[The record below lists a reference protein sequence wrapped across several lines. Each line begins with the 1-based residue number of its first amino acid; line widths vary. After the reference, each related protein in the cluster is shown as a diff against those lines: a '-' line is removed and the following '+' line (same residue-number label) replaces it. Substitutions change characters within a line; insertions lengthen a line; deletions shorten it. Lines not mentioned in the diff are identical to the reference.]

1 MISTISGGP
10 TVAGMSH
17 RSMKQY
23 VRAAQFSQVLGIEVN
38 RHQEVPKVNWEPITF
53 CQEEEEGIL
62 YPHDDPMIIRAEI
75 ADYDVGR
82 VLIDTG
88 SSVSV
93 IFVEAFREMG
103 ISDNQVD
110 RQLTPLLSF
119 SGDLVQ
125 PIGSVRLPITFG
137 TSPRRATTYDQFLIV
152 DCPTAYNVI
161 VGRTALTKIKAHLSP
176 HMLLMKFPTPN
187 GTGAIRGNQ
196 LSARTC
202 YATALKATSF
212 KLPDETMTVQGL
224 PNGTG
229 PVDDPRDESPTIHT
243 HPAEELETITLSDEQ
258 PDRQVRIG
266 TRLTANLRTQFIE
279 FLRHHSEVFAWS
291 YEDMPGIAPDVISHK
306 LTISPA
312 YKPVRQKRRSY
323 DAERYEAMR
332 TEVEKLQTIGFI
344 REATYPVWLA
354 NSVMVRKSAGGW
366 RMCQD
371 YTDLNK
377 ACPKDSFPLP
387 RIDQLVDA
395 TAGHELLSF
404 MDAYSGYNQI
414 FMHPPDSEHT
424 AFITDKGLYC
434 YNVMPFGLKNAGATY
449 QRLVNKIF
457 AGYIGNI
464 MEVYVDD
471 MLVKSRTAEDHL
483 QNLSIMFGIL
493 KNYRMRLNP
502 KKCAFGVSS
511 GKFLGFMISQRG
523 IEANPEKIKAII
535 DMERPRTMKDIQSLT
550 GRVAALPR
558 FISKATDKCVPFF
571 KALKGGKRDITWT
584 AECDNAFQAL
594 KNYMSKAPLLSKP
607 LPGEILYL
615 YLSVSG
621 TAVSSVLIRKPEKAE
636 LPIFYVSKAL
646 QSAELRYPPLEQLA
660 LALVVS
666 TRRLRPYFQAHGIKV
681 LTNQPLRQVLQKPE
695 ISGRLIKWAIE
706 LGEFDIQ
713 FVPRPAEKGQA
724 VADFISE
731 LTPSTAQPTPEAV
744 TGIALP
750 DAMDTERF
758 DTTTPIWDLHVDGS
772 ANQQGCGAGL
782 VLTTP
787 DGLKIEDALRF
798 DFRTSNNEAEYEALL
813 AGLRLAKSMNAK
825 QVRIHSDSQLVV
837 NQVTADFAA
846 KDASMHAYLST
857 AHQLLRSFQAY
868 EIKQI
873 PRGENSHAD
882 ALARLASAI
891 NDKVGR
897 KVPVEILAQPS
908 TVTSEACAVRYED
921 TWMSP
926 IYLYLTNGTLPED
939 KAQARKLKYRSAR
952 YTVINDVLYKRGYTT
967 PYLKCLTAERGDY
980 VLREIHNGVCGDH
993 SGSRSLAYKVF
1004 RQGYFWPT
1012 MHQDANTLVRKCDK
1026 CQRFGNVPHI
1036 PAEPLT
1042 PIISPWPFA
1051 QWGLDLIGPMPQG
1064 KGQLDKAKG
1073 AWPEK
1078 LPEALWAIRTSYRTS
1093 TGETPFSLAFGS
1105 EAVVP
1110 VEIGEPSYRTETFAP
1125 KQNEEA
1131 MSLSLDLLEEHRAQA
1146 NLRNEAYKQRV
1157 SRYYDSRVRPRS
1169 FRIGDW
1175 VMRKVSLATKDTT
1188 EGTLGPSWEGPY
1200 EIIGILRS
1208 GTYRLRGSNGKA
1220 LGHPWNVEHLKY
1232 YYK

>member
-23 VRAAQFSQVLGIEVN
+23 VRAAQFPQVLGIEVN
-38 RHQEVPKVNWEPITF
+38 RFQEIPKVHWEPITF

-93 IFVEAFREMG
+93 IFAEAFREMG
-103 ISDNQVD
+103 INDNQVD

-137 TSPRRATTYDQFLIV
+137 TAPRKTTTYDQFLIV

-161 VGRTALTKIKAHLSP
+161 VGRTALTRIKAHLSP

-212 KLPDETMTVQGL
+212 KLPNETMTVQGL

-229 PVDDPRDESPTIHT
+229 PVDDPRDESPTPHT
-243 HPAEELETITLSDEQ
+243 QPAEELETITLSDEQ

-266 TRLTANLRTQFIE
+266 TRLTANLRTQFID

-306 LTISPA
+306 LTISSA

-354 NSVMVRKSAGGW
+354 NSVMVRKSTGGW

-424 AFITDKGLYC
+424 AFITDKG
-434 YNVMPFGLKNAGATY
+434 
-449 QRLVNKIF
+449 
-457 AGYIGNI
+457 
-464 MEVYVDD
+464 
-471 MLVKSRTAEDHL
+471 TAEEHL

-493 KNYRMRLNP
+493 KDYRMRLNP

-535 DMERPRTMKDIQSLT
+535 DMERPKTTKDIQSLT
-550 GRVAALPR
+550 GRVAALTR

-584 AECDNAFQAL
+584 AECDKAFQDL
-594 KNYMSKAPLLSKP
+594 KNYMSKAPLLSKS

-666 TRRLRPYFQAHGIKV
+666 ARRLRPYFQAHGIKV

-731 LTPSTAQPTPEAV
+731 LTPATVRPTSEAI
-744 TGIALP
+744 TETILP
-750 DAMDTERF
+750 DQPGAERLDTS
-758 DTTTPIWDLHVDGS
+758 TPVWGLHVDGS

-787 DGLKIEDALRF
+787 DGLKIEYALRF

-825 QVRIHSDSQLVV
+825 QIRIHSDSQLIV

-846 KDASMHAYLST
+846 KDASMYAYLST

-908 TVTSEACAVRYED
+908 AVASEVCAVRYED
-921 TWMSP
+921 TWMSD

-939 KAQARKLKYRSAR
+939 KAQARKLRYRSAR

-967 PYLKCLTAERGDY
+967 PYLKCLTAEQGDY

-1012 MHQDANTLVRKCDK
+1012 MHQDANTLVKKCDK

-1042 PIISPWPFA
+1042 PIVSPWPFA

-1078 LPEALWAIRTSYRTS
+1078 LPEVLWAIRTSYRTS
-1093 TGETPFSLAFGS
+1093 TGETLFSLAFGS

-1110 VEIGEPSYRTETFAP
+1110 VEIGEPSYRTETFTP

-1169 FRIGDW
+1169 FRIGGW

-1200 EIIGILRS
+1200 EVIGILRS
-1208 GTYRLRGSNGKA
+1208 GTYD
-1220 LGHPWNVEHLKY
+1220 
-1232 YYK
+1232 

>member
-1 MISTISGGP
+1 
-10 TVAGMSH
+10 
-17 RSMKQY
+17 
-23 VRAAQFSQVLGIEVN
+23 
-38 RHQEVPKVNWEPITF
+38 
-53 CQEEEEGIL
+53 
-62 YPHDDPMIIRAEI
+62 
-75 ADYDVGR
+75 
-82 VLIDTG
+82 
-88 SSVSV
+88 
-93 IFVEAFREMG
+93 
-103 ISDNQVD
+103 
-110 RQLTPLLSF
+110 
-119 SGDLVQ
+119 
-125 PIGSVRLPITFG
+125 
-137 TSPRRATTYDQFLIV
+137 
-152 DCPTAYNVI
+152 
-161 VGRTALTKIKAHLSP
+161 
-176 HMLLMKFPTPN
+176 MLLMKFPTPN

-196 LSARTC
+196 FSARTC

-212 KLPDETMTVQGL
+212 ILPNETMTVQGL

-229 PVDDPRDESPTIHT
+229 PVDDPRDESPTPHT
-243 HPAEELETITLSDEQ
+243 QPAEELETITLSNEQ

-266 TRLTANLRTQFIE
+266 TRLTANHRTQFID

-306 LTISPA
+306 LTISSA

-323 DAERYEAMR
+323 DTERYEAMR

-354 NSVMVRKSAGGW
+354 NSVMVRKSTGGW

-483 QNLSIMFGIL
+483 QNLSVMFGIL
-493 KNYRMRLNP
+493 KEYRMRLNP
-502 KKCAFGVSS
+502 KKCAFSVSS

-535 DMERPRTMKDIQSLT
+535 DMERPKTTKDIQSLT
-550 GRVAALPR
+550 GRVAALTR

-615 YLSVSG
+615 YLSVSE

-646 QSAELRYPPLEQLA
+646 QIAELRYPPLEQLA

-666 TRRLRPYFQAHGIKV
+666 ARRLRPYFQAHGIKV

-731 LTPSTAQPTPEAV
+731 LTPATVQPTSEAI
-744 TGIALP
+744 TETILP
-750 DAMDTERF
+750 DQPGAERLDTS
-758 DTTTPIWDLHVDGS
+758 TLVWGLHVDG
-772 ANQQGCGAGL
+772 
-782 VLTTP
+782 
-787 DGLKIEDALRF
+787 
-798 DFRTSNNEAEYEALL
+798 
-813 AGLRLAKSMNAK
+813 
-825 QVRIHSDSQLVV
+825 
-837 NQVTADFAA
+837 
-846 KDASMHAYLST
+846 
-857 AHQLLRSFQAY
+857 
-868 EIKQI
+868 
-873 PRGENSHAD
+873 
-882 ALARLASAI
+882 
-891 NDKVGR
+891 
-897 KVPVEILAQPS
+897 
-908 TVTSEACAVRYED
+908 
-921 TWMSP
+921 
-926 IYLYLTNGTLPED
+926 
-939 KAQARKLKYRSAR
+939 
-952 YTVINDVLYKRGYTT
+952 
-967 PYLKCLTAERGDY
+967 
-980 VLREIHNGVCGDH
+980 
-993 SGSRSLAYKVF
+993 
-1004 RQGYFWPT
+1004 
-1012 MHQDANTLVRKCDK
+1012 
-1026 CQRFGNVPHI
+1026 
-1036 PAEPLT
+1036 
-1042 PIISPWPFA
+1042 
-1051 QWGLDLIGPMPQG
+1051 
-1064 KGQLDKAKG
+1064 
-1073 AWPEK
+1073 
-1078 LPEALWAIRTSYRTS
+1078 
-1093 TGETPFSLAFGS
+1093 
-1105 EAVVP
+1105 
-1110 VEIGEPSYRTETFAP
+1110 
-1125 KQNEEA
+1125 
-1131 MSLSLDLLEEHRAQA
+1131 
-1146 NLRNEAYKQRV
+1146 
-1157 SRYYDSRVRPRS
+1157 
-1169 FRIGDW
+1169 
-1175 VMRKVSLATKDTT
+1175 
-1188 EGTLGPSWEGPY
+1188 
-1200 EIIGILRS
+1200 
-1208 GTYRLRGSNGKA
+1208 
-1220 LGHPWNVEHLKY
+1220 
-1232 YYK
+1232 